1 MKPTALLIDIT
12 HPIYNTDLVLQ
23 LAADGKIGG
32 YAFEDEKNPFGHYQ
46 GNVWNGPALGWCTN
60 ESMSKNAEQWVES
73 VVLAAKGE
81 YPTQVNE

>member
-1 MKPTALLIDIT
+1 M
-12 HPIYNTDLVLQ
+12 LQ